1 MKKLVLMLTCMLA
14 TTVLF
19 AQNGPIT
26 SVEGESFT
34 YTRAGKCFYPKKYG
48 DDNYIYEGNQGGA
61 MTVVYGANKKVYFQ
75 DPVYGFVHQTYVE
88 GTLSEDGKTITV
100 SVPQVLY
107 AYESGAKVVLAVGKY
122 EDDLKEYKIDKS
134 VTEVT
139 YSVEGENDDVLTL
152 NACGDKAPLGNFW
165 ESDSTFAGR
174 GEWETIL
181 TKYVEQT
188 EVQEVTQE
196 EEQRLETYDRPMG
209 CAYWDGSANYTDVN
223 NTIKVAKL
231 GETDTILVQGMVSM
245 LPDVWVRGVKKD
257 SIVSFPVQLLKIEE
271 GQKYFLGGISGDGLN
286 LAPFTMFYDEK
297 LNSYAGEDRLVVNSS
312 DLSYNDNT
320 VLGYYTGVYVGQ
332 RPELVQLP
340 ADITSDKIMD
350 MPYDGVFD
358 NGQKKQPIAGT
369 VSVAFKGQTFY
380 IKGLVKSVPEGWLKG
395 TYDEYGEATIE
406 LGQYLGHDA
415 YGNIYAVGDK
425 ADLKG
430 LLDFTESVDDPAA
443 VRFTYD
449 PEANSFKL
457 NNNLYASH
465 KPQKINREYVLR
477 SGLTINEGVA
487 WVAEKQGYDNSEK
500 IAESNIATG
509 VTATFA
515 KADGSN
521 VPAYYTNG
529 TAVRMYAGNTLTI
542 ASEEKVIG
550 KIAFV
555 FDTSDAKKPPM
566 LETQDGDFSISDDM
580 GIWTGDGTSVSFDV
594 IKGSG
599 NQARIKSIMVFFFDY
614 STATVTVPEF
624 ASIMPYEMKAKV
636 SDPNDWYSE
645 PEEKTIAVKV
655 GFKGTDVYFQGLSE
669 KASTAWAKGKIDGD
683 KVTIPGWSMGT
694 FEIDNVF
701 GDPEVCYMTFGATEF
716 AYDAETGKFTTES
729 YKTKDP
735 NAFSEIDED
744 IEEFTEVTITRKPEV
759 AAVPRLPEVTDFVGT
774 GSDRYVAISVP
785 AVDKDSTILFT
796 NKLGYMLFVEKEEGK
811 VESLTLTKD
820 LYGFDDLA
828 EIPYDFTDNSYVL
841 RKRVALLQA
850 DEELQSWKKIGI
862 QSVYRGGDVENKTDI
877 NWYAL
882 DEYWVVTGI
891 QVVNPEVHSVEY
903 FDLLG
908 RKAGSSSRGL
918 FIKQIRLLDGS
929 IKVVKVL
936 RR

>member
-257 SIVSFPVQLLKIEE
+257 SIVTFPVQLLKIEE

-395 TYDEYGEATIE
+395 TYNEFGEAKIE

-449 PEANSFKL
+449 PETNSFKL

-487 WVAEKQGYDNSEK
+487 WVAERQGYDNGIDVSK
-500 IAESNIATG
+500 SNITTG

-521 VPAYYTNG
+521 APSYYENDAT
-529 TAVRMYAGNTLTI
+529 VRMYAGNTLTI
-542 ASEEKVIG
+542 TSEEKVIG

-555 FDTSDAKKPPM
+555 FDTKTKTPM
-566 LETQDGDFSISDDM
+566 LEAQDGDFSISDDM

-594 IKGSG
+594 KGSG

-636 SDPNDWYSE
+636 SDPSDWFSE

-655 GFKGTDVYFQGLSE
+655 GFKGNDVYFQGLSE
-669 KASTAWAKGKIDGD
+669 KIPTAWVKGKIADD
-683 KVTIPGWSMGT
+683 KMAIPGWAMGSY
-694 FEIDNVF
+694 EDEWGQVN
-701 GDPEVCYMTFGATEF
+701 DLTFGAVEF
-716 AYDAETGKFTTES
+716 SYNAETGTFTAES

-735 NAFSEIDED
+735 NAFSEDFAD
-744 IEEFTEVTITRKPEV
+744 KEEFTEVTISRKPEV

-850 DEELQSWKKIGI
+850 DDELQSWKKIGI
-862 QSVYRGGDVENKTDI
+862 QSVYRGGDVENKTEI

-882 DEYWVVTGI
+882 EKYWVVTGI

-929 IKVVKVL
+929 IKVVKIL

>member
-48 DDNYIYEGNQGGA
+48 DDNYIYKGNQGGA

-188 EVQEVTQE
+188 EIQEVTQE

-257 SIVSFPVQLLKIEE
+257 SIVTFPVQLLKIEE

-395 TYDEYGEATIE
+395 TYNEFGEAKIE

-449 PEANSFKL
+449 PETNSFKL

-487 WVAEKQGYDNSEK
+487 WVAERQGYDNGIDVSK
-500 IAESNIATG
+500 SNITTG

-521 VPAYYTNG
+521 APKYYENDAT
-529 TAVRMYAGNTLTI
+529 VRMYAGNTLTI
-542 ASEEKVIG
+542 TSEEKVIG

-555 FDTSDAKKPPM
+555 FDTKSKTPM
-566 LETQDGDFSISDDM
+566 LEAQDGDFNISDDM

-636 SDPNDWYSE
+636 SDPSDWFSE

-655 GFKGTDVYFQGLSE
+655 GFKGNDVYFQGLSE
-669 KASTAWAKGKIDGD
+669 KIPTAWVKGKIADD
-683 KVTIPGWSMGT
+683 KMAIPGWAMGSY
-694 FEIDNVF
+694 EDEWGQVN
-701 GDPEVCYMTFGATEF
+701 DLTFGAVEF
-716 AYDAETGKFTTES
+716 SYNAETGTFTAES

-735 NAFSEIDED
+735 NAFSEDFAD
-744 IEEFTEVTITRKPEV
+744 KEEFTEVTITRKPEV

-820 LYGFDDLA
+820 QYGFDDLA

-850 DEELQSWKKIGI
+850 DDELQSWKKIGI

-882 DEYWVVTGI
+882 EEYWVVTGI

-903 FDLLG
+903 FDLQG
-908 RKAGSSSRGL
+908 RMAGSSSRGL
-918 FIKQIRLLDGS
+918 LIKQIRLLDGS

>member
-257 SIVSFPVQLLKIEE
+257 SIVTFPVQLLKIEE

-340 ADITSDKIMD
+340 ADIASDKIMD

-395 TYDEYGEATIE
+395 TYNEFGEAKIE

-465 KPQKINREYVLR
+465 KPQKINREYVFR

-636 SDPNDWYSE
+636 SDPSDWFSE

-655 GFKGTDVYFQGLSE
+655 GFKGNDVYFQGLSE
-669 KASTAWAKGKIDGD
+669 KVTTAWVKGKIDGD
-683 KVTIPGWSMGT
+683 KVTISGWSMGT
-694 FEIDNVF
+694 FENEWGQEYDLAF
-701 GDPEVCYMTFGATEF
+701 GESEF
-716 AYDAETGKFTTES
+716 AYDQETGTFSTEG

-735 NAFSEIDED
+735 YAFSEEWADVEV
-744 IEEFTEVTITRKPEV
+744 FTEVTITRKPEV
-759 AAVPRLPEVTDFVGT
+759 AAVPKLPEVTDFVGT

-850 DEELQSWKKIGI
+850 DDELQSWKKIGI
-862 QSVYRGGDVENKTDI
+862 QSVYRGGDAENQTEI

-882 DEYWVVTGI
+882 EEYWVVTGI

-903 FDLLG
+903 FDLQG
-908 RKAGSSSRGL
+908 RMAGSSSRGL
-918 FIKQIRLLDGS
+918 FIKHIRLLDGS

>member
-257 SIVSFPVQLLKIEE
+257 SIVTFPVQLLKIEE
-271 GQKYFLGGISGDGLN
+271 GQKFFLGGISGDGLN

-395 TYDEYGEATIE
+395 TYNEFGEAKIE

-449 PEANSFKL
+449 PEVNSFKL

-487 WVAEKQGYDNSEK
+487 WVAERQGYDNGKEVS
-500 IAESNIATG
+500 ESNITTG

-521 VPAYYTNG
+521 APKYYENDAT
-529 TAVRMYAGNTLTI
+529 VRMYAGNTLTI
-542 ASEEKVIG
+542 TSEEKVIG

-555 FDTSDAKKPPM
+555 FDTKTKTPM
-566 LETQDGDFSISDDM
+566 LEAQDGDFSISDDM

-614 STATVTVPEF
+614 STAMVTVPDF
-624 ASIMPYEMKAKV
+624 ASVMPYEMKAKV
-636 SDPNDWYSE
+636 SGGWMSDD
-645 PEEKTIAVKV
+645 EEKTIDVKV
-655 GFKGTDVYFQGLSE
+655 GFKGNDVYFQGLSE
-669 KASTAWAKGKIDGD
+669 NVPTVWVKGKIAGN

-694 FEIDNVF
+694 YENDWGQESDLAF
-701 GDPEVCYMTFGATEF
+701 GESEF
-716 AYDAETGKFTTES
+716 AYDQETGTFSTEG

-735 NAFSEIDED
+735 YAFSEEFADVEV
-744 IEEFTEVTITRKPEV
+744 FTEVTISRKPEV

-841 RKRVALLQA
+841 RKRVTLLQA
-850 DEELQSWKKIGI
+850 DDELQSWKKIGI
-862 QSVYRGGDVENKTDI
+862 QSVYRGGDAENQTEI

-882 DEYWVVTGI
+882 EEYWVVTGI
-891 QVVNPEVHSVEY
+891 QVVNPEVRSVEY
-903 FDLLG
+903 FDLQG
-908 RKAGSSSRGL
+908 RMAGSSLRGL
-918 FIKQIRLLDGS
+918 LIKQIRLLDGS